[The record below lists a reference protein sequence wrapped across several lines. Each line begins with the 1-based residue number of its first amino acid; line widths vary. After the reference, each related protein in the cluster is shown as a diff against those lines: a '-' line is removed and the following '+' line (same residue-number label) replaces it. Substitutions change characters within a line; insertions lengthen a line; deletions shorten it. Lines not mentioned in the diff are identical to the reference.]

1 MRTPANHDSAT
12 VLVADDDEDLRA
24 LVVATLRA
32 DGYTVLEARD
42 GVELLDHLVRAVDVP
57 SERPD
62 VVVTD
67 VRMPNLSGLGVLES
81 LRRAHMALPVVVM
94 TVFADESVRTMA
106 RRLGAVGL
114 LKKPFDFDDLRTAVW
129 NAQMAFTRGVERDA
143 QSMKAPP
150 SSRQR

>member
-1 MRTPANHDSAT
+1 MRSPANHDSAT

-32 DGYTVLEARD
+32 DGYTVIEARD
-42 GVELLDHLVRAVDVP
+42 GVELLDHLVRAVDDP

-94 TVFADESVRTMA
+94 TVFADDSVRTMA

-129 NAQMAFTRGVERDA
+129 NAQTAFSRASERA
-143 QSMKAPP
+143 SQPKAPP
-150 SSRQR
+150 PSRRR